1 MKNNL
6 IFTGL
11 NRVQNEDT
19 EDLLRGFLH
28 HELEINYRKKF
39 GNIHRFKRSGDNRRP
54 PIVARFLYHS
64 DLRFVLKNA
73 NKLRGKPF
81 GIREQ
86 FPFEIEQRR
95 RILYPIMKDAKR
107 TNQQVTLVGDS
118 I

>member
-1 MKNNL
+1 MFIDLKQGVE
-6 IFTGL
+6 T
-11 NRVQNEDT
+11 T
-19 EDLLRGFLH
+19 EG
-28 HELEINYRKKF
+28 
-39 GNIHRFKRSGDNRRP
+39 P

-107 TNQQVTLVGDS
+107 SNQQVTLVRDLVLNR
-118 I
+118 